1 MRPAGKTAVIT
12 GAAKGIGGASAR
24 LFAAEGA
31 RVAIL
36 DVDDAQGS
44 RVAAEIGDGALFL
57 HADVTDAADVEAA
70 VREAAER
77 LGALDILVNNAASTT
92 AKALEEM
99 DEADWCRDQ
108 DAALTS
114 VFLCTRAAL
123 PHLLAR
129 CPGAAI
135 VNVSSANG
143 MMGLAQDSYSAAKA
157 GVNSLTRTI
166 AVKYGPRGLRCN
178 VVSPGT
184 VRTSIGG
191 GRPGE
196 PGYWEHVGALYPLR
210 RVAEPEEVARAVLF
224 LASDEASFVTG
235 ANLTVDGGLTAGT
248 DLFAR
253 LARGARIVEP
263 DDRAG
268 EAPA

>member
-1 MRPAGKTAVIT
+1 MRLAGKGALIT
-12 GAAKGIGGASAR
+12 GAAKGIGAAAAR

-36 DVDDAQGS
+36 DVDDAEGG
-44 RVAAEIGDGALFL
+44 RVAAEIGGAAFFL
-57 HADVTDAADVEAA
+57 RADVTGAAEVDAA

-77 LGALDILVNNAASTT
+77 MGGLDILVNNAASTT
-92 AKALEEM
+92 GKALEEM
-99 DEADWCRDQ
+99 DEADWRRDQ

-135 VNVSSANG
+135 VNVSSVNG

-166 AVKYGPRGLRCN
+166 AVKHGPRGLRCN
-178 VVSPGT
+178 AVSPGT

-196 PGYWEHVGALYPLR
+196 PGNWERVGALYPLR
-210 RVAEPEEVARAVLF
+210 RVAEPEEIARAVLF
-224 LASDEASFVTG
+224 LASDEASFITG
-235 ANLTVDGGLTAGT
+235 ANLAVDGGLTAGT
-248 DLFAR
+248 DLVGR
-253 LARGARIVEP
+253 LARGGRIVEA
-263 DDRAG
+263 DDRQQEQRA
-268 EAPA
+268 

>member
-1 MRPAGKTAVIT
+1 MRLAGKCAVIT
-12 GAAKGIGGASAR
+12 GAAKGIGAATAR
-24 LFAAEGA
+24 RFAAEGA

-36 DVDDAQGS
+36 DVDDAQGRRS
-44 RVAAEIGDGALFL
+44 AAEIGAEALFL
-57 HADVTDAADVEAA
+57 HADVTDAAQARAAVDEAA
-70 VREAAER
+70 AR
-77 LGALDILVNNAASTT
+77 LGGLDILVNNAAATT

-99 DEADWCRDQ
+99 EETDWQRDQ

-135 VNVSSANG
+135 VNVSSVNG

-157 GVNSLTRTI
+157 GVNSLTRTV

-178 VVSPGT
+178 AVSPGT

-191 GRPGE
+191 GRPDE
-196 PGYWEHVGALYPLR
+196 PGYWERVGALYPLR
-210 RVAEPEEVARAVLF
+210 RVAEPEEVAEAVLF
-224 LASDEASFVTG
+224 LASSEASFVTG
-235 ANLTVDGGLTAGT
+235 ANLAVDGGLTAGT
-248 DLFAR
+248 DVFAR
-253 LARGARIVEP
+253 LARGARIVEAEEP
-263 DDRAG
+263 EQEESA
-268 EAPA
+268 